1 MGIEEMEILRE
12 RAFKFLKNAE
22 QLIESGVYDIAA
34 FNIQQFVELYL
45 KYALFKKVGDYPKTP
60 SIKRLLR
67 EIGKASGKIDAVEE
81 FMRENIDRI
90 SNVENAYIT
99 SRYIPSEFERIEVEN
114 MLKLARKIRD
124 LVDAL

>member
-1 MGIEEMEILRE
+1 MGIEEIEILRE

-22 QLIESGVYDIAA
+22 HLIESGIYDIAA

-45 KYALFKKVGDYPKTP
+45 KYTLFKKVGDYPKTH
-60 SIKRLLR
+60 SIKRLMK
-67 EIGKASGKIDAVEE
+67 EIGKASGKIDAIEE

-99 SRYIPSEFERIEVEN
+99 SRYIPSEFEKIEVEN
-114 MLKLARKIRD
+114 MLKLAKKIREV
-124 LVDAL
+124 VDAL